1 MRALPSPAIGG
12 QFGPIVPSIAPP
24 APRPRRDLSLA
35 LALCGA
41 ALGAG
46 CGLSDVFAA
55 PGAGAVVFVWDG
67 DSVLGAGQVVPIR
80 IVVLA
85 DGEPLLAPRL
95 LVTVPV
101 SDTDIIALHPSGD
114 SIVAKRSGNG
124 DVMVELLSS
133 LTTGVPP
140 DTAFGLR
147 VTGAPPP

>member
-12 QFGPIVPSIAPP
+12 QFGPIVPSVVAPS
-24 APRPRRDLSLA
+24 PRPHRDLPLA

-46 CGLSDVFAA
+46 CGLSDVFAT
-55 PGAGAVVFVWDG
+55 PGAGAVVFVWEG
-67 DSVLGAGQVVPIR
+67 DSVLGGGQVVPIR
-80 IVVLA
+80 ITVLA
-85 DGEPLLAPRL
+85 DGEPLPAPRL

-101 SDTDIIALHPSGD
+101 SDTDIIALDTSGD
-114 SIVAKRSGNG
+114 SIVAKRSGSG

-140 DTAFGLR
+140 DTVFTIR